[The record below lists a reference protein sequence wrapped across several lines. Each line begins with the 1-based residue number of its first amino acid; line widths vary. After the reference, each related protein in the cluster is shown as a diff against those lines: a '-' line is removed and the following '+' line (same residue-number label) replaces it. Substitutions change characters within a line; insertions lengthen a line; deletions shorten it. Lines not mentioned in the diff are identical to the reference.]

1 MVFDNSVGCWEI
13 DNPMLKNR
21 TIIVVAMLVVFA
33 TGCLGR
39 GESTPVGGS
48 NQPVGETGR
57 SVDQA
62 ALSQNNGANSS
73 ENSPPAAVGE
83 PKTIRDFF
91 MLLPEKYFVLESCEK
106 EKDKDCKK
114 AKVEYLKT
122 FTEVEDTAN
131 GYLKGG
137 CDGAQSCLEMTIFKR
152 PDSTYLVAVS
162 TEGEMIIEQH
172 FLDYAGGKWTDVGAQ
187 VIPEFSKKNIYELPR
202 KGTTMTVFS
211 KKIIEKG
218 DDYEVAEK
226 GSRLYSLVWKD
237 GKFSKSK

>member
-1 MVFDNSVGCWEI
+1 MLSALLMSGCGTKVDGGEAGNGSGGMRSGVAGGE
-13 DNPMLKNR
+13 DVSRKKAEP
-21 TIIVVAMLVVFA
+21 TPAVVA
-33 TGCLGR
+33 
-39 GESTPVGGS
+39 S
-48 NQPVGETGR
+48 
-57 SVDQA
+57 
-62 ALSQNNGANSS
+62 
-73 ENSPPAAVGE
+73 GE
-83 PKTIRDFF
+83 PRTIRDFF
-91 MLLPEKYFVLESCEK
+91 MLLPEKYFVLEGCER
-106 EKDKDCKK
+106 EKDKDCSK
-114 AKVEYLKT
+114 AKLDYLKT

-137 CDGAQSCLEMTIFKR
+137 CDGGQSCLEMTIFKR
-152 PDSTYLVAVS
+152 PDGTYLVAVS

-187 VIPEFSKKNIYELPR
+187 IIPEFSKKNLYELPR